1 MNEGWSAWVMLLIV
15 INLGVTLLLFLWA
28 PRVDIPTQPD
38 GTTGH
43 VWAHGVL
50 REGVRPLPTWWIALS
65 AAMFV
70 MGLGYLALYPGFG
83 AFAGLLQWTSHDE
96 LARNQAANRKLQL
109 PLQERVRGK
118 TIEAIAADP
127 EALRAGQ
134 VLFIDDCAACHGR
147 GATGN
152 QAIGAPDLTDRD
164 SLYGSDGKS
173 ILASILDGRRG
184 AMPAFG
190 GTLSEKDISDL
201 VQYVASLSGITHKS
215 FEAQLGKRLFV
226 NCAPC
231 HGADA
236 KGNTAMGAPNLT
248 DDVWLYGGSYSDIAT
263 TIRQGRGGTMPA
275 WRERLGET
283 DASLVAAWVYAQSHP
298 TR

>member
-50 REGVRPLPTWWIALS
+50 REGVRPLPTWWVVLS

-147 GATGN
+147 SATGN

-190 GTLSEKDISDL
+190 GTLSDKDISDL

-236 KGNTAMGAPNLT
+236 RGNPAMGAPNLT

-263 TIRQGRGGTMPA
+263 TIRQGRSGEMPA